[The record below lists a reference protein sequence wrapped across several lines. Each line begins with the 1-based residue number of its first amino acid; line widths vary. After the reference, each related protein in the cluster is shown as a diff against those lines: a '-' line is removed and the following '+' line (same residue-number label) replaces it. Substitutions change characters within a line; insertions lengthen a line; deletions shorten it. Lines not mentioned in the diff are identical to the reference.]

1 MSTNTKSSVVL
12 QAANL
17 VSLSHG
23 GLLDEMPE
31 LFDGIEDEARAVV
44 EAAKEQEDADAALA
58 KACSDGGI
66 PVADIHDK
74 DADRRFKASAL
85 IQARDSYVDAQDAHQ
100 QYGYARDAFQRAFAQ
115 NLTDPD
121 VLVELGSAFT
131 HIGDALQVV
140 EQQAAVLTAKSQRL
154 EGVIKGEV
162 RDLLRTRGEGGPV
175 VTNDVARDTLPRL
188 AQRAHARGRI
198 LAELG
203 DA

>member
-1 MSTNTKSSVVL
+1 MSTNAKLSVVL

-17 VSLSHG
+17 VSLNHG

-44 EAAKEQEDADAALA
+44 DAAKDQEVADVALA

-66 PVADIHDK
+66 PVADIHAK

-85 IQARDSYVDAQDAHQ
+85 IKARDAYVDAQHAHQ
-100 QYGYARDAFQRAFAQ
+100 QYGYTRDAFQRAFAAT
-115 NLTDPD
+115 LTDPD
-121 VLVELGSAFT
+121 VLLELGVLFT
-131 HIGDALQVV
+131 QIGDALQVV
-140 EQQAAVLTAKSQRL
+140 EQQAAVLTAKAQRL
-154 EGVIKGEV
+154 EGVINGDV
-162 RDLLRTRGEGGPV
+162 RDLLRSRGEGSPV
-175 VTNDVARDTLPRL
+175 VTNDVGRDTLPRI

>member
-1 MSTNTKSSVVL
+1 MSTNTRSSVVV

-17 VSLSHG
+17 VSLNHG

-44 EAAKEQEDADAALA
+44 DAAKAQEVADAALA

-66 PVADIHDK
+66 PVGDIHDK
-74 DADRRFKASAL
+74 DADRRYKASAL
-85 IQARDSYVDAQDAHQ
+85 IAARDAYVDAQDAHQ
-100 QYGYARDAFQRAFAQ
+100 QYGFERAAFQRAFAE

-121 VLVELGSAFT
+121 VLAELGTLFT
-131 HIGDALQVV
+131 QIGDALQVV
-140 EQQAAVLTAKSQRL
+140 EQQAAVLTAKAQRL
-154 EGVIKGEV
+154 EGVIKGGL
-162 RDLLRTRGEGGPV
+162 RDLLRSQGQGSPV
-175 VTNDVARDTLPRL
+175 VTNDVGRDTLPRI
-188 AQRAHARGRI
+188 AQRAHARGRV

>member
-17 VSLSHG
+17 VSLNHG

-31 LFDGIEDEARAVV
+31 LFDGIKDEARAVV
-44 EAAKEQEDADAALA
+44 EAAKAREDADAALA

-66 PVADIHDK
+66 PAADIHAK

-85 IQARDSYVDAQDAHQ
+85 IAARDAYVDAQHAHQ
-100 QYGYARDAFQRAFAQ
+100 DYGYTRDAFQRAFAA

-121 VLVELGSAFT
+121 VLSELGQMFT
-131 HIGDALQVV
+131 QIGDALQVV
-140 EQQAAVLTAKSQRL
+140 EQQAAVLTAKAQRL
-154 EGVIKGEV
+154 EGVINGSV
-162 RDLLRTRGEGGPV
+162 RDLLRTRGEGSPV
-175 VTNDVARDTLPRL
+175 VTNDVARDTLPRIS
-188 AQRAHARGRI
+188 QRAHTRGRV